1 MKGLVDLAYP
11 GRGFG
16 DLSMSRAKLRSETH
30 IVFRKIGVE
39 PGNMRPIQLYGYASL
54 DSLIDK

>member
-1 MKGLVDLAYP
+1 MDLAYP